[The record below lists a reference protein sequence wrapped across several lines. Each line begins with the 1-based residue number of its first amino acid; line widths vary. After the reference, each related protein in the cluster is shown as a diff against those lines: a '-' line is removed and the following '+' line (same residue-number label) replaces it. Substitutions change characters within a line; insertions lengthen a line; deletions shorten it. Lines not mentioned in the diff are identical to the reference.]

1 MVVSMKPQIDLSTA
15 VMEIHAIET
24 ECLLLIDAATNET
37 MRTPETKAGELHK
50 AYYQGKKTG
59 LRQIVLA
66 CKKAIAA
73 IQPPGV

>member
-1 MVVSMKPQIDLSTA
+1 MEKRIDLRTA

-24 ECLLLIDAATNET
+24 ECLLLISQATDEA
-37 MRTPETKAGELHK
+37 MRLPNNREKPLHE

>member
-1 MVVSMKPQIDLSTA
+1 MKPQIDLSTA

-24 ECLLLIDAATNET
+24 ECLMLISQATDEA
-37 MRTPETKAGELHK
+37 MRLRNDPKRALHE

-73 IQPPGV
+73 IQPQGV

>member
-1 MVVSMKPQIDLSTA
+1 MQPLIKLSTA

-24 ECLLLIDAATNET
+24 ECLLLISAATDEA
-37 MRTPETKAGELHK
+37 MRLPNNREKPLHE